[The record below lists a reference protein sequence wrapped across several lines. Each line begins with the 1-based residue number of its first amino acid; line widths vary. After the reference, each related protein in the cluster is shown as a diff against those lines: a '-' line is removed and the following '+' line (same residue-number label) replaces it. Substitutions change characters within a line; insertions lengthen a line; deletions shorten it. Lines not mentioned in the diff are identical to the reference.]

1 MLRKLGLAALGL
13 FGLMIVLNNTNLGS
27 YAGTAW
33 SKMRASAGKQVPIEF
48 EIDRIRNQV
57 AQLVPDMKKNLTAIA
72 EEMVAVEN
80 LREEIAQTRVKLE
93 EKKQHILAVTDDL
106 EGGASFLT
114 YGGRSYPRERVEQQ
128 LAADLVSYKRCEAE
142 LHSREQLLE
151 AKEKSLDAARQQLA
165 EMRDQKRELE
175 VQIAQLEAELKTV
188 RLAQTRT
195 KFQLDDSRL
204 ADIKASLAD
213 VRNRLKVEKTNAELQ
228 GEFANDVIA
237 IDQRPRPTG
246 DVAREVRS
254 YFQGDA
260 KFATGQ

>member
-13 FGLMIVLNNTNLGS
+13 IGLSIVLNNTKLGS
-27 YAGTAW
+27 YASTAW
-33 SKMRASAGKQVPIEF
+33 SKMRTSASKQVPVEF

-57 AQLVPDMKKNLTAIA
+57 AQLVPDMKKNLTLIA

-80 LREEIAQTRVKLE
+80 LKEDIAQTHVKLDQ
-93 EKKQHILAVTDDL
+93 KKAHLLAVTEDL
-106 EGGASFLT
+106 ERGSTVLA
-114 YGGRSYPRERVEQQ
+114 YGGRNYNRERVEE
-128 LAADLVSYKRCEAE
+128 LVAADLASFKRCEAE
-142 LHSREQLLE
+142 LKSREQLLD

-165 EMRDQKRELE
+165 EMKEQKRDLE

-188 RLAQTRT
+188 RLAQTRC

-204 ADIKASLAD
+204 AEIKASLAD
-213 VRNRLKVEKTNAELQ
+213 VRNRLKVEKTSAELQ

-237 IDQRPRPTG
+237 VEKRPRPAG
-246 DVAREVRS
+246 EVAKEVRN

-260 KFATGQ
+260 KVAAGQ